1 MKFVGEDLHMN
12 DFKLRGDYITLGQ
25 LLKAENLVEDG
36 ARAKEVIKAGLAK
49 VNGEVD
55 TRRGKKLYPGDVVEF
70 EGNEIKIVR

>member
-1 MKFVGEDLHMN
+1 MI

-36 ARAKEVIKAGLAK
+36 AMAKEVIKEGLAK